1 MADLKPVYLVCG
13 DDDAKV
19 DAWRARVR
27 ARAETE
33 RGPGG
38 LEGFDA
44 RQTDPAEVAAA
55 LAELTFDTGTRY
67 LLVDDAGAWKAGQL
81 EPLERS
87 LAQPVPDTVLVLVV
101 RGKPLKG
108 LTKIVEA
115 AGGECREY
123 PAPKPWELPKWTAG
137 RARELGL
144 TIDKD
149 AASALVGTAGPSQQ
163 ALSRELE
170 KLALAVYP
178 KTTITAEDVAEH
190 AAGDAVPKAYDLAD
204 AVVAGDVR
212 AALAL
217 GEDLVASGERPAGLV
232 FPVVRSL
239 RQVHGA
245 VRLLQSGASETQVA
259 GAGHAALDGQ
269 EDPRQGPRRRPRV
282 AGTGPVRVRRPGA
295 GLPRRQRR
303 WTTRRLSR
311 WRSSTRP
318 AEALRAGVSAPQVS
332 RGTTTP

>member
-1 MADLKPVYLVCG
+1 MAELKPVYLVCG

-27 ARAETE
+27 ARAESE

-44 RQTDPAEVAAA
+44 RQTPPELVAAA
-55 LAELTFDTGTRY
+55 LSELTFDTGTRY

-81 EPLERS
+81 EPLERA
-87 LAQPVPDTVLVLVV
+87 LAQPAPDTVLVLVV
-101 RGKPLKG
+101 RGKALKG

-115 AGGECREY
+115 AGGETREY

-144 TIDKD
+144 SIDKH
-149 AASALVGTAGPSQQ
+149 AARALVETSGPSQQ

-170 KLALAVYP
+170 KLALAIHPRTEV
-178 KTTITAEDVAEH
+178 TLEDVAENSSGV
-190 AAGDAVPKAYDLAD
+190 AAPRTYDLAD
-204 AVVAGDVR
+204 AVAAGDVK

-217 GEDLVASGERPAGLV
+217 GEELVASGERPAGLV

-245 VRLLQSGASETQVA
+245 VRLLDAGASEKQAA
-259 GAGHAALDGQ
+259 GKLGMPPWLAKKTLAKARGADRAAVERALCVFADLELGLRGDSPLDD
-269 EDPRQGPRRRPRV
+269 ET
-282 AGTGPVRVRRPGA
+282 AFSLA
-295 GLPRRQRR
+295 L
-303 WTTRRLSR
+303 
-311 WRSSTRP
+311 
-318 AEALRAGVSAPQVS
+318 AEAAG
-332 RGTTTP
+332 

>member
-1 MADLKPVYLVCG
+1 MAELKPVYLVCG

-27 ARAETE
+27 MRAEDE

-44 RQTDPAEVAAA
+44 RQNPPEEVAAA
-55 LAELTFDTGTRY
+55 LSELTFDTGTRY

-81 EPLERS
+81 EPLERA
-87 LAQPVPDTVLVLVV
+87 LARPVPDTVLVLVV
-101 RGKPLKG
+101 RGKALKG

-115 AGGECREY
+115 TGGESREY
-123 PAPKPWELPKWTAG
+123 PAPKPWELPRWTVE

-149 AASALVGTAGPSQQ
+149 AARALVDTAGPSQQ

-170 KLALAVYP
+170 KLALAIHP
-178 KTTITAEDVAEH
+178 RAAITPEDIAEH
-190 AAGDAVPKAYDLAD
+190 ASGGAAPRAYDLAD
-204 AVVAGDVR
+204 AVAAGDVR

-217 GEDLVASGERPAGLV
+217 GEELVASGERPAGLV

-245 VRLLQSGASETQVA
+245 VRLLDSGASERQAA
-259 GAGHAALDGQ
+259 GKLGMPPWLAKKTLAKARGADRAALERALCVFAQLEVGLRGDSPLD
-269 EDPRQGPRRRPRV
+269 EETAFSLALV
-282 AGTGPVRVRRPGA
+282 EAAG
-295 GLPRRQRR
+295 
-303 WTTRRLSR
+303 
-311 WRSSTRP
+311 
-318 AEALRAGVSAPQVS
+318 
-332 RGTTTP
+332 

>member
-1 MADLKPVYLVCG
+1 MTAAWRRRAERWASARRLMLTTVAELKPVYLVCG

-27 ARAETE
+27 ARAEAE

-44 RQTDPAEVAAA
+44 RQTPPEQVAAA

-81 EPLERS
+81 EPLERA

-149 AASALVGTAGPSQQ
+149 AASALVEHRRSQ
-163 ALSRELE
+163 
-170 KLALAVYP
+170 
-178 KTTITAEDVAEH
+178 
-190 AAGDAVPKAYDLAD
+190 
-204 AVVAGDVR
+204 
-212 AALAL
+212 
-217 GEDLVASGERPAGLV
+217 PAGAE
-232 FPVVRSL
+232 PR
-239 RQVHGA
+239 
-245 VRLLQSGASETQVA
+245 A
-259 GAGHAALDGQ
+259 GEA
-269 EDPRQGPRRRPRV
+269 
-282 AGTGPVRVRRPGA
+282 RPGRA
-295 GLPRRQRR
+295 PEDDDHRR
-303 WTTRRLSR
+303 
-311 WRSSTRP
+311 
-318 AEALRAGVSAPQVS
+318 
-332 RGTTTP
+332 

>member
-1 MADLKPVYLVCG
+1 VAELKPVYLVCG

-27 ARAETE
+27 MRAEDE

-44 RQTDPAEVAAA
+44 RQNPPEEVAAA
-55 LAELTFDTGTRY
+55 LSELTFDTGTRY

-81 EPLERS
+81 EPLERA
-87 LAQPVPDTVLVLVV
+87 LARPVPDTVLVLVV
-101 RGKPLKG
+101 RGKALKG

-115 AGGECREY
+115 AGGESREY
-123 PAPKPWELPKWTAG
+123 PAPKPWELPRWTVE

-149 AASALVGTAGPSQQ
+149 AARALVDTAGPSQQ

-170 KLALAVYP
+170 KLALAIHP
-178 KTTITAEDVAEH
+178 RAAITPEDIAEH
-190 AAGDAVPKAYDLAD
+190 ASGGAAPRAYDLAD
-204 AVVAGDVR
+204 AVAAGDVR

-217 GEDLVASGERPAGLV
+217 GEELVASGERPAGLV

-245 VRLLQSGASETQVA
+245 VRLLDSGASERQAA
-259 GAGHAALDGQ
+259 GKLGMPPWLAKKTLAKARGADRAALERALCVFAQ
-269 EDPRQGPRRRPRV
+269 LEV
-282 AGTGPVRVRRPGA
+282 
-295 GLPRRQRR
+295 GLRGDSPLDEE
-303 WTTRRLSR
+303 TAFSLAL
-311 WRSSTRP
+311 
-318 AEALRAGVSAPQVS
+318 AEAAG
-332 RGTTTP
+332 

>member
-1 MADLKPVYLVCG
+1 VAELKPVYLVCG

-27 ARAETE
+27 MRAEDE

-44 RQTDPAEVAAA
+44 RQNPPEEVAAA
-55 LAELTFDTGTRY
+55 LSELTFDTGTRY

-81 EPLERS
+81 EPLERA
-87 LAQPVPDTVLVLVV
+87 LARPVPDTVLVLVV
-101 RGKPLKG
+101 RGKALKG

-115 AGGECREY
+115 AGGESREY
-123 PAPKPWELPKWTAG
+123 PAPKSWELPRWTVE

-149 AASALVGTAGPSQQ
+149 AARALVDTAGPSQQ

-170 KLALAVYP
+170 KLALAIHP
-178 KTTITAEDVAEH
+178 RAAITPEDIAEH
-190 AAGDAVPKAYDLAD
+190 ASGGAAPRAYDLAD
-204 AVVAGDVR
+204 AVAAGDVR

-217 GEDLVASGERPAGLV
+217 GEELVASGERPAGLV

-245 VRLLQSGASETQVA
+245 VRLLDSGASERQAA
-259 GAGHAALDGQ
+259 GKLGMPPWLAKKTLAKARGADRAALERALCVFAQLEVGLRGDSPLD
-269 EDPRQGPRRRPRV
+269 EETAFSLALV
-282 AGTGPVRVRRPGA
+282 EAAG
-295 GLPRRQRR
+295 
-303 WTTRRLSR
+303 
-311 WRSSTRP
+311 
-318 AEALRAGVSAPQVS
+318 
-332 RGTTTP
+332 

>member
-1 MADLKPVYLVCG
+1 MADLKPVYLVSG

-19 DAWRARVR
+19 DAWRGRVR
-27 ARAETE
+27 ARAEAE
-33 RGPGG
+33 RGTGG

-44 RQTDPAEVAAA
+44 RQSPPEQVTAA

-67 LLVDDAGAWKAGQL
+67 LLVDDVGAWKAGQL
-81 EPLERS
+81 DALERA

-115 AGGECREY
+115 AGGECRAY
-123 PAPKPWELPKWTAG
+123 PAPKPWELPGWVAG

-144 TIDKD
+144 SIDKD
-149 AASALVGTAGPSQQ
+149 AARALVDTSGPSQQ

-170 KLALAVYP
+170 KLALAVHP
-178 KTTITAEDVAEH
+178 KQAVTPDDVAEH
-190 AAGDAVPKAYDLAD
+190 ASGAAAPRAYDLAD
-204 AVVAGDVR
+204 AVAAGDVR

-217 GEDLVASGERPAGLV
+217 GEELLAAGERPAGLV

-245 VRLLQSGASETQVA
+245 VRLIDSGASEKQAA
-259 GAGHAALDGQ
+259 GKLGVPPWLAKKTLAKARHADRETLERALCVFADL
-269 EDPRQGPRRRPRV
+269 EL
-282 AGTGPVRVRRPGA
+282 
-295 GLPRRQRR
+295 GLRGDSPLDDA
-303 WTTRRLSR
+303 TAFSLAL
-311 WRSSTRP
+311 
-318 AEALRAGVSAPQVS
+318 AEAAG
-332 RGTTTP
+332 

>member
-1 MADLKPVYLVCG
+1 VAELKPVYLVCG

-27 ARAETE
+27 MRAEDE

-44 RQTDPAEVAAA
+44 RQNPPEQVAAA
-55 LAELTFDTGTRY
+55 LSELTFDTGTRY

-81 EPLERS
+81 EPLERA
-87 LAQPVPDTVLVLVV
+87 LARPVPDTVLVLVV
-101 RGKPLKG
+101 RGKALKG

-115 AGGECREY
+115 AGGESREY
-123 PAPKPWELPKWTAG
+123 PAPKSWELPRWTVE

-149 AASALVGTAGPSQQ
+149 AARALVGTAGPSQQ

-170 KLALAVYP
+170 KLALAIHPRAAVTP
-178 KTTITAEDVAEH
+178 EDIAEH
-190 AAGDAVPKAYDLAD
+190 ASGGAAPRAYDLAD
-204 AVVAGDVR
+204 AVAAGDVR

-217 GEDLVASGERPAGLV
+217 GEELVASGERPAGLV

-245 VRLLQSGASETQVA
+245 VRLLDSGASEKQAA
-259 GAGHAALDGQ
+259 GKLGMPPWLAKKTLAKARSADRAALERALCVFAQLEVGLRGDSPLD
-269 EDPRQGPRRRPRV
+269 EETAFSLALV
-282 AGTGPVRVRRPGA
+282 EAAG
-295 GLPRRQRR
+295 
-303 WTTRRLSR
+303 
-311 WRSSTRP
+311 
-318 AEALRAGVSAPQVS
+318 
-332 RGTTTP
+332 

>member
-1 MADLKPVYLVCG
+1 MAELKPVYLVCG

-27 ARAETE
+27 ARAEAE

-44 RQTDPAEVAAA
+44 RQTPPEQVAAA

-101 RGKPLKG
+101 RGKALKG

-170 KLALAVYP
+170 KLALAVHP
-178 KTTITAEDVAEH
+178 KTTITADDVAEH

-204 AVVAGDVR
+204 AVVVGDVR

-245 VRLLQSGASETQVA
+245 VRLLQSGASEKQVA
-259 GAGHAALDGQ
+259 GELGMPPWMAKKTLAKARGADRESLERALCVFADLELGFRGDSPLDD
-269 EDPRQGPRRRPRV
+269 ET
-282 AGTGPVRVRRPGA
+282 AFSLA
-295 GLPRRQRR
+295 L
-303 WTTRRLSR
+303 
-311 WRSSTRP
+311 
-318 AEALRAGVSAPQVS
+318 AEAAG
-332 RGTTTP
+332 